1 MTTKYIALFFCAFFT
16 TTYNF
21 SQVVFEEYTFK
32 VFDPIYK
39 SSIAHSDIDG
49 DGDQDVFV
57 TGYHE
62 NIAVARLYSN
72 DGNGVFTEVSGT
84 PFEGVSVGSS
94 AFADIDGDGY
104 EDLLV
109 TGYTNNNQR
118 LSKLYKNN
126 GSGVFSEVPG
136 TPFDPVS
143 FSTVTFIDIDNDS
156 DQDVLIIGYT
166 SSNQRISKL
175 YLNDGTGTFSLVAG
189 TPFEGVSFGAI
200 AFADINNDGNQD
212 ILITGENTAEQPI
225 AKLYTNNGSGSF
237 TEVTG
242 LPFEGVYNSAVAF
255 SDIDNDGDPDVII
268 TGKKNYTQDISK
280 LYRNNGNGS
289 FTVIA
294 SPAFDGMSLGSVAFA
309 DIDNDS
315 DPDLLLIGHSPYT
328 STLIAKLYTNNGTG
342 GYTELNHQVL
352 TGVKNGAI
360 TFIDVDNDGDQDLL
374 ATGLNALNKGSS
386 KLYTNNGD
394 GTFIDTSAP
403 FIDLSYSAIAF
414 ADVDNDGDED
424 VLVTGTSN
432 FNEGITALYLN
443 DGAGVFERVSN
454 TPFIQVKRGS
464 IGFSDI
470 DNDGDMDLFVT
481 GQNDSGQTLAR
492 MYSNN
497 GAGIFTEIPGTSFI
511 AILAGAIAFA
521 DIDNDGDEDLFITG
535 NNANQPLSRL
545 YINNGTGTFTVS
557 GETFANVYSSSVG
570 FSDID
575 NDGDPD
581 LLLFGNYAPG
591 QTNNITKLYRNNGGT
606 FSEITGTPF
615 QNLSTGSISF
625 ADVDGDG
632 DEDVVLAGKNTA
644 SQNST
649 KLYLNDG
656 TGNFSED
663 VTVPFLDVFFS
674 SIRFSDVDNDGDQD
688 VLVTGMMAQ
697 ATTNFYLNDGTGTFT
712 EFTAVPFASIAAGA
726 VAFSDID
733 NDGDMDVLISG
744 EMQTKLYRNITCF
757 SIDVSTSV
765 SGNTIIANES
775 NATYSWLDCNNNY
788 LPVGVTTQSFSPTVN
803 GSYAVEITQ
812 PGGCVSRSACVQ
824 ISELGIQSHGTEE
837 ELLLFPNPADHTVTV
852 KAPFS
857 VEHYSVLDIQGRIVK
872 EGMLNNGTID
882 LSNLESGSYL
892 VNFKTEKQSVT
903 RQIIKR

>member
-72 DGNGVFTEVSGT
+72 DGTGILTEVQGT

-94 AFADIDGDGY
+94 AFADIDGDGDD
-104 EDLLV
+104 DLLV

-118 LSKLYKNN
+118 ISKLYKNN
-126 GSGVFSEVPG
+126 GSGVFSEVHG

-143 FSTVTFIDIDNDS
+143 FSTVTFTDIDSDN
-156 DQDVLIIGYT
+156 DQDVLITGYNN
-166 SSNQRISKL
+166 SNQRIAKL
-175 YLNDGTGTFSLVAG
+175 FMNDGTGTFSLAG
-189 TPFEGVSFGAI
+189 GIPFEGVSFGAV
-200 AFADINNDGNQD
+200 AFADINNDGHKD
-212 ILITGENTAEQPI
+212 VLITGENTAEQPI
-225 AKLYTNNGSGSF
+225 AKLYVNNGSGSF
-237 TEVTG
+237 TELTG

-255 SDIDNDGDPDVII
+255 ADIDNDGDQDVII

-294 SPAFDGMSLGSVAFA
+294 SPAFIGMSLGSVAFA

-315 DPDLLLIGHSPYT
+315 DPDLLVIGHSPYAT
-328 STLIAKLYTNNGTG
+328 SLIAKLYTNNGAGSYSEVTD
-342 GYTELNHQVL
+342 HVL

-360 TFIDVDNDGDQDLL
+360 TFVDIDNDGDQDLL
-374 ATGLNALNKGSS
+374 TTGLNVLNHGSA
-386 KLYTNNGD
+386 KLYFNNGD
-394 GTFIDTSAP
+394 GTFLDMSGS

-424 VLVTGTSN
+424 ALVTGTSN

-443 DGAGVFERVSN
+443 DGTGIFKRASN

-470 DNDGDMDLFVT
+470 DNDGDMDIFVT
-481 GQNDSGQTLAR
+481 GGDNTTNQAIAR
-492 MYSNN
+492 LYANN
-497 GAGIFTEIPGTSFI
+497 GAGVFTEIQGTTFI
-511 AILAGAIAFA
+511 PVIGNIAFA
-521 DIDNDGDEDLFITG
+521 DVDNDGDEDLFITG
-535 NNANQPLSRL
+535 GNSNQPISRL

-557 GETFANVYSSSVG
+557 GETFTNVYSSSVG

-581 LLLFGNYAPG
+581 LLIFGSYAPG

-632 DEDVVLAGKNTA
+632 DEDVVLAGKNTS

-663 VTVPFLDVFFS
+663 VTVPFLDVYFS
-674 SIRFSDVDNDGDQD
+674 SIRFSDVDNDGDLD
-688 VLVTGMMAQ
+688 ALLTGFTAQ
-697 ATTNFYLNDGTGTFT
+697 AITKLYLNDGTGTFS
-712 EFTAVPFASIAAGA
+712 EFTYVPFVSIAAGA

-733 NDGDMDVLISG
+733 NDGDQDVLISG
-744 EMQTKLYRNITCF
+744 EKQTKLYRNITCF
-757 SIDVSTSV
+757 SIDVNTSV
-765 SGNTIIANES
+765 SGSTITANES
-775 NATYSWLDCNNNY
+775 GALYNWLDCNNNY
-788 LPVGVTTQSFSPTVN
+788 LPVGVTTQSFSPSVN
-803 GSYAVEITQ
+803 GNYAVEITQ
-812 PGGCVSRSACVQ
+812 PGGCIVRSSCVQ
-824 ISELGIQSHGTEE
+824 ISELGIQSPGTDDEF
-837 ELLLFPNPADHTVTV
+837 LLFPNPVDHLVTV

-857 VEHYSVLDIQGRIVK
+857 VDYYSVLDIQGRIVK
-872 EGMLNNGTID
+872 EGPMNTDTID

-892 VNFKTEKQSVT
+892 VTFKTEKQSIT
-903 RQIIKR
+903 KQIVKR

>member
-72 DGNGVFTEVSGT
+72 DGTGILTEVQGT

-94 AFADIDGDGY
+94 AFADIDGDGDD
-104 EDLLV
+104 DLLV

-118 LSKLYKNN
+118 ISKLYKNN
-126 GSGVFSEVPG
+126 GSGVFSEVHG

-143 FSTVTFIDIDNDS
+143 FSTVTFTDIDSDN
-156 DQDVLIIGYT
+156 DQDVLITGYNN
-166 SSNQRISKL
+166 SNQRIAKL
-175 YLNDGTGTFSLVAG
+175 FMNDGTGTFSLAG
-189 TPFEGVSFGAI
+189 GIPFEGVSFGAV
-200 AFADINNDGNQD
+200 AFADINNDGHKD
-212 ILITGENTAEQPI
+212 VLITGENTAEQPI
-225 AKLYTNNGSGSF
+225 AKLYVNNGSGSF
-237 TEVTG
+237 TELTG

-255 SDIDNDGDPDVII
+255 ADIDNDGDQDVII
-268 TGKKNYTQDISK
+268 TGKKNYTQDISN

-294 SPAFDGMSLGSVAFA
+294 SPAFIGMSLGSVAFA

-315 DPDLLLIGHSPYT
+315 DPDLLVIGHSPYAT
-328 STLIAKLYTNNGTG
+328 SLIAKLYTNNGAGSYSEVTD
-342 GYTELNHQVL
+342 HVL

-360 TFIDVDNDGDQDLL
+360 TFVDIDNDGDQDLL
-374 ATGLNALNKGSS
+374 TTGLNVLNHGSA
-386 KLYTNNGD
+386 KLYFNNGD
-394 GTFIDTSAP
+394 GTFLDMSGS

-424 VLVTGTSN
+424 ALVTGTSN

-443 DGAGVFERVSN
+443 DGTGIFKRASN

-470 DNDGDMDLFVT
+470 DNDGDMDIFVT
-481 GQNDSGQTLAR
+481 GGDNTTNQAIAR
-492 MYSNN
+492 LYANN
-497 GAGIFTEIPGTSFI
+497 GAGVFTEIQGTTFI
-511 AILAGAIAFA
+511 PVIGNIAFA
-521 DIDNDGDEDLFITG
+521 DVDNDGDEDLFITG
-535 NNANQPLSRL
+535 GNSNQPISRL

-557 GETFANVYSSSVG
+557 GETFTNVYSSSVG

-581 LLLFGNYAPG
+581 LLIFGSYAPG

-606 FSEITGTPF
+606 FSEVTGTPF

-632 DEDVVLAGKNTA
+632 DEDVVLAGKNTS

-663 VTVPFLDVFFS
+663 VTVPFLDVYFS
-674 SIRFSDVDNDGDQD
+674 SIRFSDVDNDGDLD
-688 VLVTGMMAQ
+688 ALLTGFTAQ
-697 ATTNFYLNDGTGTFT
+697 AITKLYLNDGTGTFS
-712 EFTAVPFASIAAGA
+712 EFTDVPFVSIAAGA

-733 NDGDMDVLISG
+733 NDGDQDVLISG
-744 EMQTKLYRNITCF
+744 EKQTKLYRNITCF
-757 SIDVSTSV
+757 SIDVNTSV
-765 SGNTIIANES
+765 SGSTITANES
-775 NATYSWLDCNNNY
+775 GALYNWLDCNNNY
-788 LPVGVTTQSFSPTVN
+788 LPVGVTTQSFSPSVN
-803 GSYAVEITQ
+803 GNYAVEIMQ
-812 PGGCVSRSACVQ
+812 PGGCVVRSSCVQ
-824 ISELGIQSHGTEE
+824 ISELGIQSPGTDDEF
-837 ELLLFPNPADHTVTV
+837 LLFPNPVDHLVTV

-857 VEHYSVLDIQGRIVK
+857 VDYYSVLDIQGRIVK
-872 EGMLNNGTID
+872 EGPMNTDTID

-892 VNFKTEKQSVT
+892 VTFKTEKQSIT
-903 RQIIKR
+903 KQIVKR